1 MGFIKQ
7 GRQTGNGTTRLEK
20 WVGLKLYPFVFVN
33 EDIRMFPLEAD
44 KFILSFIFGFDFVEQ
59 GDDGWVDSIP
69 LLFREE
75 TRFSNIQ
82 FPQLYTYV
90 HHHHLN

>member
-7 GRQTGNGTTRLEK
+7 GWQTGNGTTRLEK

-44 KFILSFIFGFDFVEQ
+44 KFILSFIFGFDFIEE
-59 GDDGWVDSIP
+59 GDDGWVDTIP
-69 LLFREE
+69 SLFH
-75 TRFSNIQ
+75 
-82 FPQLYTYV
+82 LYLVTFNFLSYTHV
-90 HHHHLN
+90 YIIILTNK